1 MSFYVL
7 GELQFPRVVEWV
19 RGIFCLMHVC
29 EAILSIQI
37 LQVKEEVDNLV
48 LSQ

>member
-1 MSFYVL
+1 MTFYVL

-37 LQVKEEVDNLV
+37 LQVKEEVDDV
-48 LSQ
+48 KLSH

>member
-1 MSFYVL
+1 MTFYVL

-19 RGIFCLMHVC
+19 RRIFCLMHVC

-37 LQVKEEVDNLV
+37 LQVKEEVDDV
-48 LSQ
+48 KLSH

>member
-1 MSFYVL
+1 MTFYVL
-7 GELQFPRVVEWV
+7 GELQFPRVVEGV

-29 EAILSIQI
+29 EVILSIQI

-48 LSQ
+48 LSH